1 MQRAIFEGMEEE
13 KNLQER
19 MKSELGRRFIEQT
32 PLPEYLYTSLGRK
45 LRPYQEECMKF
56 FLAYMNPDNGFY
68 YNDRKTSH
76 LLFEMATGSGKTL
89 IMAAAM
95 LCLYEREYRNFLFV
109 VNSTNIIEKTKDNL
123 LNSSSAKYLFA
134 PKILVN
140 GRIVEINAVAD
151 FQSVKEEAINLCL
164 TTVQQLRSDFAMPKE
179 TSPTAEGFS
188 YAPIVILA
196 DEGHHLNVDTKKG
209 KQETIGTLFG
219 DEGTLSWEKTLDRI
233 YECDY
238 GDKPNFWLDFS
249 ATIDWT
255 DKNIAAK
262 YRDKQIFDYR
272 LAKFRED
279 GYSKDVLSLRAD
291 LSPIDRAVQAIIVSQ
306 YRRKLFA
313 SIRIDAKPVV
323 LFKSKSIKESNKFWG
338 EFDEKLRSLSS
349 ADFARLRSKASDV
362 AKDAFDWMS
371 SHGVSDENLIIELQE
386 DFSEERRLLVDSNE
400 ISPEKQRLL
409 NSLESPDNE
418 IRAIFA
424 VDMLKEGW
432 DVLNLFD
439 IVRLYDTRDARN
451 GKPGKTTMAEV
462 QLIGRGTRYMPF
474 IDPSKPDMPAGRRKY
489 DNDFGNPLRNTET
502 LHYHCATD
510 PRYITELHNA
520 LVASGAVAEDRE
532 EVREF
537 LKPEFMGSALYKKG
551 KVFANKRVPLAEM
564 QYDGTIGEEIKKK
577 TFTVTMPTGKMRT
590 SELFGDAETEA
601 LTAVSLPLRMSSL
614 GENVVRTALGF
625 YDTFHFDNLTKIYPG
640 LSSVSEFINSKN
652 YLKLVNIK
660 VVGLHSQIEKYSQRD
675 RLHIAKE
682 VIGQIEPMVRQRGIA
697 YVGSREFYPADFRN
711 IFRSDISLI
720 YPKERG
726 SWDKESGRSMK
737 TSNHLN
743 LAADLEKAEWYA
755 YNDCYGTL
763 EEKAMVKYI
772 EGIMPNLSAE
782 YEDIYLVRNEKDLKI
797 YSFDEGK
804 AFEPDFLLFM
814 RRKGEEVPK
823 DYLQIF
829 IEPKNQKLSIAEKWK
844 EDFLLQLREEA
855 VPRLHYDDKSFE
867 ILGVPFFTEKNNGKF
882 TQAIEEILAQKD
894 C

>member
-1 MQRAIFEGMEEE
+1 MEQE
-13 KNLQER
+13 KNLQEK
-19 MKSELGRRFIEQT
+19 MKLELGRRCIEQT
-32 PLPEYLYTSLGRK
+32 PLPDYLYTSLGRK

-68 YNDRKTSH
+68 YNDRQTSH

-95 LCLYEREYRNFLFV
+95 LCLYERGYRNFLFV

-123 LNSSSAKYLFA
+123 LNSNSAKYLFA

-140 GRIVEINAVAD
+140 GRIVEINGVAD
-151 FQSVKEEAINLCL
+151 FQSVKEDTINLCL
-164 TTVQQLRSDFAMPKE
+164 TSVQQLRSDFAIPKE
-179 TSPTAEGFS
+179 SSPTAEGFS

-209 KQETIGTLFG
+209 KQETTGTLFG

-233 YECDY
+233 YESDY
-238 GDKPNFWLDFS
+238 GDMPNVWLDFS
-249 ATIDWT
+249 ATIDWK

-262 YRDKQIFDYR
+262 YRDRQIFDYK

-279 GYSKDVLSLRAD
+279 GYSKEVWSLTAD

-323 LFKSKSIKESNKFWG
+323 LFKSKSIKESSKFWS
-338 EFDEKLRSLSS
+338 EFDEKLRSLSP
-349 ADFARLRSKASDV
+349 ADFSRLRSKASDV
-362 AKDAFDWMS
+362 AKDAFDWMD

-474 IDPSKPDMPAGRRKY
+474 IDPAKPDMPAGKRKY
-489 DNDFGNPLRNTET
+489 DNDSDNPLRDTET

-510 PRYITELHNA
+510 SRYIAELHNA
-520 LVASGAVAEDRE
+520 LVASGAVAEDRKT
-532 EVREF
+532 VREIM
-537 LKPEFMGSALYKKG
+537 KPEFMGSVLYKKG

-590 SELFGDAETEA
+590 SELFGDAEAEA
-601 LTAVSLPLRMSSL
+601 LTSVSLPLRMNSL
-614 GENVVRTALGF
+614 GENIVRTALGF
-625 YDTFHFDNLTKIYPG
+625 YDTFHFDNLAKIYPD
-640 LSSVSEFINSKN
+640 LSSLGEFINSED
-652 YLKLVNIK
+652 YLKLIKIK
-660 VVGLHSQIEKYSQRD
+660 VVGLYSQIERYSQRD
-675 RLHIAKE
+675 KLHIAKE
-682 VIGQIEPMVRQRGIA
+682 VMGQIEPLVRQRGTA
-697 YVGSREFYPADFRN
+697 YMGSHEFYPADFRKV
-711 IFRSDISLI
+711 FRSDIMLT
-720 YPKERG
+720 YPIERG
-726 SWDKESGRSMK
+726 SGDRELGRSMK
-737 TSNHLN
+737 NPADYRY
-743 LAADLEKAEWYA
+743 AADLEEAEWYA
-755 YNDCYGTL
+755 YNDCYGTA

-772 EGIMPNLSAE
+772 EGIVPRLSAE
-782 YEDIYLVRNEKDLKI
+782 YEDIYLVRNENDLKI
-797 YSFDEGK
+797 YSFDEGN

-855 VPRLHYDDKSFE
+855 VALLHYDDKLFE
-867 ILGVPFFTEKNNGKF
+867 ILGVPFFTERNNEKF
-882 TQAIEEILAQKD
+882 TQAIEEILVRKD